1 MSKDPAFLFYS
12 SDFLSGVQ
20 DLTMEERGQYIT
32 LLCLQHQKG
41 RLTEKLIRLS
51 CGNAAASI
59 RHLSGIVSADVLAKF
74 RQDENGFFYNERL
87 EVEIEKRKVHSLKQS
102 DRAKEGWKKRKEK
115 SDAAAYAM
123 AMPLEDENENENKDV
138 IKKERSVF
146 KKPTIEHCQEYFTQK
161 QSTTTEAIKFYQFYE
176 SKGWMVG
183 KNKMK
188 DWQAAASGWI
198 ARNKDTKQVKVE
210 ILPPTMQPTEL

>member
-20 DLTMEERGQYIT
+20 DLTMDERGQYIT

-41 RLTEKLIRLS
+41 HLSEKMIRLS
-51 CGNAAASI
+51 CGNAA
-59 RHLSGIVSADVLAKF
+59 ADVLAKF
-74 RQDENGFFYNERL
+74 RQDENGFYYNERL

-161 QSTTTEAIKFYQFYE
+161 ESTATEAIKFYQFYE

-198 ARNKDTKQVKVE
+198 ARNKDSKQVKAE